1 MERVDVDLTIS
12 SGSSGSSGRLVDP
25 SNDDACGLL
34 RGEAYLRIMK
44 KPLVLRFGV
53 YVYMCA
59 SFLPHFT
66 TD

>member
-12 SGSSGSSGRLVDP
+12 SGSSGSSGRLVNP

-34 RGEAYLRIMK
+34 RVEAYLRIMK
-44 KPLVLRFGV
+44 PLVLKFGV
-53 YVYMCA
+53 CVFMRA